1 MDYMTLK
8 EASEKWGVSSRQV
21 NYYCVDGRIPGAVKM
36 AGVWLIPKE
45 AANPPI
51 DDIRKAGKP
60 MLHIAICDDE
70 KDFVQYLTD
79 LLNQYSK
86 ETGRAIKITPYYD
99 GMELIEKYDT
109 TIDLIFLD
117 IRMKLVNGLHAAER
131 IRQMDERVG
140 IIFLTTLTQYGLEG
154 YKYQAT
160 NYIIKPLKYA
170 RLKSELD
177 KFVERSQKE
186 ENPSL
191 VIANDT
197 GKYKVPLKSIR
208 YIETY
213 NRNLM
218 FHTEQENIICYKSMK
233 EMERELCDKNFVR
246 CHTSYIVNL
255 FYVKGI
261 KKLDIELISGE
272 IIPISQPKRKEFMER
287 LADYWGDML

>member
-1 MDYMTLK
+1 
-8 EASEKWGVSSRQV
+8 
-21 NYYCVDGRIPGAVKM
+21 
-36 AGVWLIPKE
+36 
-45 AANPPI
+45 
-51 DDIRKAGKP
+51 

-70 KDFVQYLTD
+70 KDFVEHLTG
-79 LLNQYSK
+79 LLLQYSRD
-86 ETGRAIKITPYYD
+86 TGREIKITAYYD

-117 IRMKLVNGLHAAER
+117 ICMKMVNGLHAAER
-131 IRQMDERVG
+131 IRQMDENVG

-160 NYIIKPLKYA
+160 NYIIKPLKYV
-170 RLKSELD
+170 RLKSEMD
-177 KFVERSQKE
+177 KFIRRRQKDE
-186 ENPSL
+186 TPSL

-197 GKYKVPLKSIR
+197 GKYKVSLKSIR

-218 FHTEQENIICYKSMK
+218 FHTENENIICYKSMK
-233 EMERELCDKNFVR
+233 EVEKQLADRSFVR